1 MKAISQGDNT
11 YDIYD
16 DSLKVYN
23 QLPSNAYT
31 IRFSEKRGF
40 FLEKHND
47 IEISESK
54 LYGSHEKKVKK
65 VIKSFQEMNR
75 SLGVILSGEKGTGKS
90 LFAKLLA
97 LNLLEEDIPVIIV
110 DKYYPGIAS
119 YIENIEQETM
129 ILFDEFDKTF
139 GEIKSPDGQCSPQST
154 LLTLFDGLSGGKKL
168 YVITCNNLNKLSD
181 YLVNRPGRFHYH
193 LRFGYP
199 SADEVREYLI
209 DKLDPN
215 YYTEIENVVEFSG
228 KINLNYDC
236 LRAICFELNHGLS
249 FSEAIKDLNIVNIEP
264 ESYKI
269 VLQFDNGES
278 VHNNSVEIDMFEFEE
293 QKYFYMYSKSEEY
306 IGNVSFIP
314 GQAIYDYKT
323 GVYTIPGDKINF
335 NFDDIDE
342 YAFHTRPVVKT
353 LEKCK
358 PQQLLIIKAKIKPIH
373 YTV

>member
-1 MKAISQGDNT
+1 MTLRWFGT
-11 YDIYD
+11 GYD
-16 DSLKVYN
+16 SVTLE
-23 QLPSNAYT
+23 Q
-31 IRFSEKRGF
+31 IRQIPG
-40 FLEKHND
+40 
-47 IEISESK
+47 
-54 LYGSHEKKVKK
+54 VT
-65 VIKSFQEMNR
+65 
-75 SLGVILSGEKGTGKS
+75 GVITTLYNTKPGEVWSRDDIHKLKAEVEAAGLKIAGIESVNVCDAIKVGTPDRDMYIDNYIQTLEHLG
-90 LFAKLLA
+90 
-97 LNLLEEDIPVIIV
+97 EEDIHLVVYNFMPV
-110 DKYYPGIAS
+110 
-119 YIENIEQETM
+119 
-129 ILFDEFDKTF
+129 FDWTRTELARVR
-139 GEIKSPDGQCSPQST
+139 PDGST
-154 LLTLFDGLSGGKKL
+154 VLAYNQD
-168 YVITCNNLNKLSD
+168 V
-181 YLVNRPGRFHYH
+181 
-193 LRFGYP
+193 
-199 SADEVREYLI
+199 I

-323 GVYTIPGDKINF
+323 GVYTIPGNKINF